1 MQKTRAYHR
10 LKDDVPDEVKIRR
23 HEELKKIFREEAQK
37 LNMAQIGQI
46 QLILVEGVRTV
57 FFLQYSFSCK
67 VNIEIQHMIIIWQQF
82 RFDY

>member
-23 HEELKKIFREEAQK
+23 HELKKIFREEAQK

-46 QLILVEGVRTV
+46 QLILVEGVSKRSERDLAGRNDRNTKV
-57 FFLQYSFSCK
+57 ILQYQYQPFTL
-67 VNIEIQHMIIIWQQF
+67 IG
-82 RFDY
+82 